1 LKIFLLL
8 LFPSIASLGSWIP
21 VARIVDWFC
30 WDIPSL
36 IAMIHLFFPSK
47 LSPVL
52 SPEHTVWLNHQ
63 VKYTIA
69 NPKTQ
74 LCGYESIALSPT
86 ISPFCHV
93 FPKSEWLDFEYHQDI
108 RFHYM
113 LGYGQNLSAYLGM
126 PWARTALHLLE
137 GKDGEEF
144 GLGLGLRDGES
155 EGEDGLVEVMK
166 GKKKGDGLPKPR
178 VPPNATHTQ
187 L

>member
-1 LKIFLLL
+1 
-8 LFPSIASLGSWIP
+8 
-21 VARIVDWFC
+21 
-30 WDIPSL
+30 
-36 IAMIHLFFPSK
+36 
-47 LSPVL
+47 
-52 SPEHTVWLNHQ
+52 
-63 VKYTIA
+63 
-69 NPKTQ
+69 
-74 LCGYESIALSPT
+74 
-86 ISPFCHV
+86 
-93 FPKSEWLDFEYHQDI
+93 
-108 RFHYM
+108 M